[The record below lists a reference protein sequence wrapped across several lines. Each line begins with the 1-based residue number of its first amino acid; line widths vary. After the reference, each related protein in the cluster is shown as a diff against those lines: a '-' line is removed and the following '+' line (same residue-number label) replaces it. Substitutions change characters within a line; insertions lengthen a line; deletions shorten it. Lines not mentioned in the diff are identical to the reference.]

1 MAKHIPILVCL
12 ALCGLTLVP
21 KVERKTA
28 KAGPVATALADAT
41 YRDKDE
47 LRRYFKSLGNVTAR
61 DKGQRVKTLA
71 QWRETHRNGLAVA
84 FGGTG
89 LVGKYPGLDVAVD
102 GILHKQ
108 QGLVD
113 QSLATPMSDGRTLAE
128 VLVDACKEVEAQ
140 CE

>member
-1 MAKHIPILVCL
+1 MRKHIPILLCI
-12 ALCGLTLVP
+12 ALCLLTMIP
-21 KVERKTA
+21 KVERRA
-28 KAGPVATALADAT
+28 PRPGPVATALATAT
-41 YRDKDE
+41 FKDKDD
-47 LRRYFKSLGNVTAR
+47 LRRYFNSMADVTAR

-71 QWRETHRNGLAVA
+71 QWREAHRNALGLA

-89 LVGKYPGLDVAVD
+89 LVGKYPGLDVAID

-113 QSLATPMSDGRTLAE
+113 QSLATPLSDGRTLSD

>member
-1 MAKHIPILVCL
+1 L
-12 ALCGLTLVP
+12 
-21 KVERKTA
+21 
-28 KAGPVATALADAT
+28 
-41 YRDKDE
+41 
-47 LRRYFKSLGNVTAR
+47 
-61 DKGQRVKTLA
+61 
-71 QWRETHRNGLAVA
+71 A

-89 LVGKYPGLDVAVD
+89 LVGKYPGLDVAID

-113 QSLATPMSDGRTLAE
+113 QSLATPLSDGRTLSD

>member
-1 MAKHIPILVCL
+1 MVKHIPILVCL
-12 ALCGLTLVP
+12 ALCGLTLLP
-21 KVERKTA
+21 KMDRKSA
-28 KAGPVATALADAT
+28 KPGPVATALAGADFK
-41 YRDKDE
+41 DKDE
-47 LRRYFKSLGNVTAR
+47 LRRYFKSLGDVTAR

-71 QWRETHRNGLAVA
+71 QWRETHRNGLGVA

-89 LVGKYPGLDVAVD
+89 IVGKYPGLDVAID

-113 QSLATPMSDGRTLAE
+113 QSLTTAMSDGKTLAE

>member
-1 MAKHIPILVCL
+1 MVKHIPILVCL
-12 ALCGLTLVP
+12 VLCGLTLAP
-21 KVERKTA
+21 KVTRKTA
-28 KAGPVATALADAT
+28 KPGPVATALADAT
-41 YRDKDE
+41 YRDKGE
-47 LRRYFKSLGNVTAR
+47 LRRYFQSLANVTAR
-61 DKGQRVKTLA
+61 DKGQRIKTLA
-71 QWRETHRNGLAVA
+71 QWRETHRNGLALA

-89 LVGKYPGLDVAVD
+89 LVGKYQGLDVAVD

>member
-1 MAKHIPILVCL
+1 MVKHIPIIVCL

-21 KVERKTA
+21 KVTRKTA

-113 QSLATPMSDGRTLAE
+113 QSLATPMSDGRILAE